1 MWKWLVAQGPTFNAA
16 LITVVTM
23 IPALLAFSILDWL
36 GVGLLG
42 VIGLL
47 IAVKVDLHEDAVA
60 GDMTRMSMVYR
71 EQLAE
76 RARRDPQQVAADAQ
90 ARARVLQVVR
100 LIFGAL
106 AVAGFGVYLL
116 SAL

>member
-16 LITVVTM
+16 LITALTL
-23 IPALLAFSILDWL
+23 ILALLAFSILGWL

-42 VIGLL
+42 VLGLL
-47 IAVKVDLHEDAVA
+47 VAVKFDLNEDAVA
-60 GDMTRMSMVYR
+60 GDMTRMNKVYR

-76 RARRDPQQVAADAQ
+76 RARRNPQQVAAEAQ
-90 ARARVLQVVR
+90 ARAQVLRVVR

-106 AVAGFGVYLL
+106 AATGFGVYLL
-116 SAL
+116 AAL